1 MIITSNPIS
10 KPTLTRKPNAPEA
23 QASAARPTAPAAAP
37 ANPIEEFFAG
47 IGKLLF
53 GEHKSDLG
61 NDGRKEEVFSA
72 DPKADDRRS
81 MIFVGGAGTKFEDS
95 KDEAKYLADRL
106 GRDVTLIHNATEI
119 PEIEGGLFS
128 FLTAPAATLEGAGK
142 DLAQVADD
150 FEGKGNDPAV
160 DAVKTEVRNRLLRGA
175 DKVDLLGSSQGNA
188 IIMRALRELNE
199 EPGMDVL
206 MDKINVVNMMGPVR
220 QQDYPEGVH
229 YQHVEMATDPVTQLL
244 GENVPQAELA
254 DRQARYRDRVF
265 TLPQLMLAGGWP
277 GHNPHAILGPAP
289 GGSNIDDHELGTLHL
304 TRAELLAQQAENV
317 RRITDL
323 FDGAQQA

>member
-10 KPTLTRKPNAPEA
+10 KPTLTRKPSAPEP
-23 QASAARPTAPAAAP
+23 QTAPARPAEPAAPP

-53 GEHKSDLG
+53 GEQKSDLG
-61 NDGRKEEVFSA
+61 NDGRKAEVFSA

-95 KDEAKYLADRL
+95 QNEAKYLADRL

-119 PEIEGGLFS
+119 PEIKGGLFS
-128 FLTAPAATLEGAGK
+128 FLTAPAATLDGATK

-150 FEGKGNDPAV
+150 FEGKGSDRAV
-160 DAVKTEVRNRLLRGA
+160 DAVKNEVRTRLIRGA
-175 DKVDLLGSSQGNA
+175 DKVDLMGSSQGNA
-188 IIMRALRELNE
+188 IIMRALRELNQ
-199 EPGMDVL
+199 EPGMNVL

-220 QQDYPEGVH
+220 QQDYPKGVH

-244 GENVPQAELA
+244 GENVPEAELG
-254 DRQARYRDRVF
+254 DRVARYRDRVF
-265 TLPQLMLAGGWP
+265 SLPQLMLTGGWP

-289 GGSNIDDHELGTLHL
+289 GGNNIDDHELSTLHL
-304 TRAELLAQQAENV
+304 TREELLEQQADNV
-317 RRITDL
+317 RRISEL
-323 FDGAQQA
+323 FDGPQQA